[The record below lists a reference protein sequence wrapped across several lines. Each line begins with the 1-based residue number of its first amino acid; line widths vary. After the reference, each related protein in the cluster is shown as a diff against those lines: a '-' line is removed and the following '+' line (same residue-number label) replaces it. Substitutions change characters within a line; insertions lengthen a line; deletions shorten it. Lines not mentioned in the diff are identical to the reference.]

1 MVVPLLVVCKEQQ
14 SACDNVRPVVQKTHE
29 FGIVHIICKVGL
41 AWWNCIT
48 GMPCRNTLQQ
58 KRGHFEKML
67 AIGRMN
73 VILCE
78 AAQIWTKS
86 WCPRLS
92 EASLSAPKRV
102 CCNIIPIVQL
112 AEFGEPWGC
121 CTIEWPTSPDQL
133 EIFMRRSLLCML
145 SFPIQNVKNWLSFGI
160 TVIAVTLVVKQ

>member
-92 EASLSAPKRV
+92 EASIVSSEKSMLQHHPDCAASWVRRALRV
-102 CCNIIPIVQL
+102 LHNWVADKPRPTGNL
-112 AEFGEPWGC
+112 HATEFALHAEFSHTKRQKLTVFWYHSDC
-121 CTIEWPTSPDQL
+121 CHPCS
-133 EIFMRRSLLCML
+133 
-145 SFPIQNVKNWLSFGI
+145 
-160 TVIAVTLVVKQ
+160 